1 MSQCQEG
8 WYQTFVCVKHLDLEW
23 VNWGGRIYTMELASA
38 INSEPSLY
46 PGSRFLEVNTGKVE
60 KVDRVSTLGQ

>member
-8 WYQTFVCVKHLDLEW
+8 WCQTFVCVKHLDLKG
-23 VNWGGRIYTMELASA
+23 VNWDGRIYTMELASA

-46 PGSRFLEVNTGKVE
+46 PGSRFLEVKTEKVE
-60 KVDRVSTLGQ
+60 KVNRVSTLGQ